1 MKTLT
6 GTLDMDILI
15 FAIGAVCAGIFL
27 YTFLTV
33 DSHSTQPARVLPK
46 LIATDKPEPRLQA
59 IVRRQGH
66 RSIE

>member
-1 MKTLT
+1 MTRT

-33 DSHSTQPARVLPK
+33 DSYSTRPARVLTH
-46 LIATDKPEPRLQA
+46 IDRD
-59 IVRRQGH
+59 R
-66 RSIE
+66 